1 MTMHRLFLQQG
12 TYIQPTLKKSGRYG
26 TLELINRV
34 HPVLPIGLCC
44 SRVAC
49 ALARGTPCT
58 RRKYNSTKTKT
69 GQNNTH
75 KTYMDN
81 ILDIYIIY
89 IMEPNDTE

>member
-1 MTMHRLFLQQG
+1 MNL
-12 TYIQPTLKKSGRYG
+12 QPTLKKSGRYG
-26 TLELINRV
+26 TLESINRV

-49 ALARGTPCT
+49 ALARGPW
-58 RRKYNSTKTKT
+58 KAPAKVQLNQNKN

-81 ILDIYIIY
+81 IWIYVYIY
-89 IMEPNDTE
+89 MEPNDTE